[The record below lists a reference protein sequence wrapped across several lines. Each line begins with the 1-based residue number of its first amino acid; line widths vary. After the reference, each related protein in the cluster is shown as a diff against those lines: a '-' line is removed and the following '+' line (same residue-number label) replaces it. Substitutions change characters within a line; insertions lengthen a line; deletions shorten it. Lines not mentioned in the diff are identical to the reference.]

1 MGIVQ
6 SNILCPPITFHWN
19 ILIKIYNL
27 YNILNIYQNFMGQ
40 WKLCVPCSNLD
51 FGIYYF
57 IKFIEYYNMFSDVFN
72 PIH

>member
-1 MGIVQ
+1 
-6 SNILCPPITFHWN
+6 
-19 ILIKIYNL
+19 
-27 YNILNIYQNFMGQ
+27 MGQ
-40 WKLCVPCSNLD
+40 WKLYVPCSNLD